1 MPRRPHIPP
10 IPPTPEPT
18 GPLFDWDIFQVRHT
32 PARLIGWVQARNADE
47 AVREAAKQFNRDAK
61 RLIAV
66 RRR

>member
-18 GPLFDWDIFQVRHT
+18 GPLYDWDIYQVRHM
-32 PARLIGWVQARNADE
+32 PARLVGSVRARNADE
-47 AVREAAKQFNRDAK
+47 AIREAAKQFNNDAK